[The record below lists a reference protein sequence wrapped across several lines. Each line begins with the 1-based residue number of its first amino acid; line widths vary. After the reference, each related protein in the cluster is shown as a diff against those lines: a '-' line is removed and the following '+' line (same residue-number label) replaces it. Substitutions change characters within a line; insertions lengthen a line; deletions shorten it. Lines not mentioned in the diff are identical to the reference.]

1 MLAMIYAFAYSQYM
15 AKDFLD
21 ELIAESSAQ
30 DPAFAD
36 KVEAAFDRRVFARAL
51 AEKRKALNL
60 SQQIVADRMR
70 STQPVVSKIENG
82 GDVQISTLERYAT
95 AIDCRLELKVSD

>member
-1 MLAMIYAFAYSQYM
+1 M

-21 ELIAESSAQ
+21 ELITESSAQ
-30 DPAFAD
+30 DPSFAG
-36 KVEAAFDRRVFARAL
+36 KVEAAFDRRVFARGM
-51 AEKRKALNL
+51 AEKRKAMKL
-60 SQQIVADRMR
+60 SQQTVAERMG

-95 AIDCRLELKVSD
+95 AIECRLELSILSDP